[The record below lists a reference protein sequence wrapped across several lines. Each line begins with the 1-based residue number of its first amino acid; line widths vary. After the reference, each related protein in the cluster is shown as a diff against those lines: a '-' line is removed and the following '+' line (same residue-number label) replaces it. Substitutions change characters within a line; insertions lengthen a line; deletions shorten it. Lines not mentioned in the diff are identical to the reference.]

1 MEEQVQNQE
10 QTPEEKK
17 PPRKPGEDLFYWLGA
32 MVGAIVVLTLAFSF
46 LGRLTRV
53 GGRSMDPTLADNE
66 MMLVWSLGYEPQR
79 GDIVVLNKTSTDF
92 LDRRAIVKRV
102 IALGGDTVDIDYN
115 SSVVYLNGQ
124 PLEESYLGEDM
135 YWPGNPYMQQTHFEI
150 PEGSVFVM
158 GDNRNGSTDSRHEL
172 LGAVEEEFVLGR
184 VFAILWPLDQL
195 GLI

>member
-1 MEEQVQNQE
+1 MG
-10 QTPEEKK
+10 P
-17 PPRKPGEDLFYWLGA
+17 D
-32 MVGAIVVLTLAFSF
+32 
-46 LGRLTRV
+46 
-53 GGRSMDPTLADNE
+53 
-66 MMLVWSLGYEPQR
+66 SLGGLFSTELPVAFFQASGYNKPIRVQKGLKGGSHGRTSTKSGADPGGKKAPPQTGR
-79 GDIVVLNKTSTDF
+79 GPVLLAGGHGGSHCGPYAGVVLNKTSTDF